1 MDTMILWCLLFLGFV
16 LFGFSLRKPPIYHW
30 LFTFLLTSYCSTFIG
45 VIVVEK
51 GMLEYPI
58 RLLADYFESSILY
71 EYLLFPVV
79 CVYFH
84 QTTYNASYKI
94 WFLQAFCYNT
104 FFTIIEV
111 ILEHYTNLV
120 EYHTWTWLYTFISTF
135 ILMIII
141 RTIVQFLPRKHT
153 YS

>member
-1 MDTMILWCLLFLGFV
+1 MDTMILWFLLFLGFI
-16 LFGFSLRKPPIYHW
+16 LFGFIFRKPPIHYW

-71 EYLLFPVV
+71 EYLLFPII
-79 CVYFH
+79 CVYFC
-84 QTTYNASYKI
+84 QYTYDSTYRIWVIQAIFYNA
-94 WFLQAFCYNT
+94 
-104 FFTIIEV
+104 FFTLVEI
-111 ILEHYTNLV
+111 ILEHYTDLIH
-120 EYHTWTWLYTFISTF
+120 YYTWTWLYTFISTF
-135 ILMIII
+135 ALMVII
-141 RTIVQFLPRKHT
+141 RTIVQFLPRKIT